1 MAFER
6 HPVSVCKQRGLVY
19 IDRENN
25 KITRT
30 MTPHNAKVLNSE
42 MFKNK
47 QGILWPSVEKTKAE
61 KQYNVEYIYHPI
73 YFAEMTNKQLGD
85 CFEFWCNLLKYI
97 CKNSDQT
104 LMSHQ
109 WNVVASAGQYYLID
123 IGDFVPQSGTRN
135 FTRDSIITWWQRHA
149 TPRLPHT
156 WLNNDQEVRNAAL
169 EVGVNG
175 DGLDELIE
183 ICRDNI
189 KKDVS
194 NKWDRYTGA
203 FNSIDE
209 MINKSQN
216 LKDKTVHDWV
226 KEVMPETLT
235 DLGCNSGKQALM
247 AANLG
252 IRSVGIDYA
261 AGSINIATKN
271 AEKMNLK
278 CSFAYIDLLNPSI
291 LQSHKVKQLY
301 ELPNVRLKSEM
312 AVASALLHH
321 LYLACRDIDRVI
333 DTIVSYST
341 KHVAMEMIPKH
352 DKHMAKRHKGNW
364 FTRDS
369 IEKRLNFHG
378 YKIVKETDS
387 TPKPRTWIF
396 ASKI

>member
-6 HPVSVCKQRGLVY
+6 HPLSVCKHRGLVY

-30 MTPHNAKVLNSE
+30 TTLHNAKVLDSE

-47 QGILWPSVEKTKAE
+47 QGILWPGVEKVAQ
-61 KQYNVEYIYHPI
+61 KQYNVEYLYHPI

-85 CFEFWCNLLKYI
+85 CFEFWCNLLKYV

-123 IGDFVPQSGTRN
+123 LGDFVTQSDTKN
-135 FTRDSIITWWQRHA
+135 FTRNSIITWWKRHA
-149 TPRLPHT
+149 TPRQPHT

-261 AGSINIATKN
+261 AGSINTATQN
-271 AEKMNLK
+271 AKKMNLK

-291 LQSHKVKQLY
+291 LQSHKVKQFY

-312 AVASALLHH
+312 AVASALIHH
-321 LYLACRDIDRVI
+321 LFMACHCIKLSI
-333 DTIVSYST
+333 ETILKYST
-341 KHVAMEMIPKH
+341 KYAAIEFIPH
-352 DKHMAKRHKGNW
+352 TDRHIRRNVNAW
-364 FTRDS
+364 FT
-369 IEKRLNFHG
+369 IEQIEEQLNNHG
-378 YKIVKETDS
+378 YKITSIEDS
-387 TPKPRTWIF
+387 TPTGRKWIF
-396 ASKI
+396 SERV